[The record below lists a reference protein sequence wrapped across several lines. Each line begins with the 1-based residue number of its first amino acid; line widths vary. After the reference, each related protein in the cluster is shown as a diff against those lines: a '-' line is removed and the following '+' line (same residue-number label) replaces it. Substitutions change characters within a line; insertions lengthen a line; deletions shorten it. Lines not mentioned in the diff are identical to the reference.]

1 MGYREEGGK
10 GERVLVRSLDDDVLE
25 GQIET

>member
-10 GERVLVRSLDDDVLE
+10 GERVLVRCLDDDVLE

>member
-10 GERVLVRSLDDDVLE
+10 GEQVLVRSLDDDVLE